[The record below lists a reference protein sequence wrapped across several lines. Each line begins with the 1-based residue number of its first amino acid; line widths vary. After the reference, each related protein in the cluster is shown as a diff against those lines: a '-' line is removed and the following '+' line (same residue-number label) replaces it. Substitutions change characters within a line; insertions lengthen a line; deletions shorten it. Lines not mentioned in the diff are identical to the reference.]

1 MPFDIAVMDEDYKYI
16 KTVRVNEVVAGALF
30 RKLVNVDA
38 YPSLGRAADDKD
50 DIAFLPEEVPALLSD
65 VEKVIA
71 YLEADKL
78 MSAEVKSKCMA
89 FVKDLKEICLIAK
102 REGRSVDFIAGE

>member
-30 RKLVNVDA
+30 RKLINVND
-38 YPSLGRAADDKD
+38 YPSLGRAADDSE
-50 DIAFLPEEVPALLSD
+50 DIAFRPDEVPALLSD

-71 YLEADKL
+71 YIDAEKM
-78 MSAEVKSKCMA
+78 MSAEVKGRCMA
-89 FVKDLKEICLIAK
+89 FLKDLKEICLIAK
-102 REGRSVDFIAGE
+102 REGRSVDFIAGD

>member
-30 RKLVNVDA
+30 RKLVNVND
-38 YPSLGRAADDKD
+38 YPSLGRAADDTD
-50 DIAFLPEEVPALLSD
+50 DIAFRPDEIPALLAD

-71 YLEADKL
+71 YLEAEKM
-78 MSAEVKSKCMA
+78 MSAEVKGKCSA
-89 FVKDLKEICLIAK
+89 FLKDLKEICLIAK
-102 REGRSVDFIAGE
+102 REDRSVEFIAGE